1 MFEAY
6 RNAEYIKIRIKKLNK
21 KIEYLRSKQGLKAS
35 NYDRII
41 VSGGTPSN
49 SQENLSNKIVDIEY
63 EIEDLVIELNIET
76 SYIKQI
82 EYIGKKYN
90 DDTIKIVKL
99 KSKGLTNKE
108 VADKLEVCPKTIAR
122 ALNKINK
129 NVQ

>member
-6 RNAEYIKIRIKKLNK
+6 RNAEYIKMRIKKLNR
-21 KIEYLRSKQGLKAS
+21 KIEYLRGKQGLKAS
-35 NYDRII
+35 NYDRVV
-41 VSGGTPSN
+41 VSGGLPSN
-49 SQENLSNKIVDIEY
+49 SQENLSNIIIDIEY
-63 EIEDLVIELNIET
+63 EIKDLINELNIET
-76 SYIKQI
+76 SYIKSI
-82 EYIGKKYN
+82 EYISKKYN

-108 VADKLEVCPKTIAR
+108 VAEKLEVCPKTVSR

>member
-21 KIEYLRSKQGLKAS
+21 KIEYLRSKQGIKAS

-41 VSGGTPSN
+41 VSGGLPSN

-63 EIEDLVIELNIET
+63 EIDDLLIELNIEK

-82 EYIGKKYN
+82 EYVSKKYN

-108 VADKLEVCPKTIAR
+108 VAEKLEVCPKTIAR